1 MKVIVE
7 HLGRWSID
15 ILEEMGRMLKM
26 LFTAIYWLFR
36 PPIRFR
42 LIFKQMEFVGVHST
56 LVVVL
61 TGLFTGAVLALQS
74 YYGFRKF
81 GAESLVGATVAL
93 SLTRELGPVLTG
105 LMVTGRVGSAM
116 AAELGT
122 MRVTEQIDAMY
133 TMAVDPVKYLVLP
146 RILAAVLMVPILTVV
161 SDFFGILGGYFVGVK
176 LLGINSGIFLSKI
189 YEIVEL
195 SDILNGLYKSV
206 VFGLILA
213 LVGCYKGFYTSGGA
227 AGVGR
232 ATTASVVLSSVL
244 ILVFDY
250 VLTSFLF

>member
-1 MKVIVE
+1 MIRFVE
-7 HLGRWSID
+7 YIGAGATAV
-15 ILEEMGRMLKM
+15 LEEMGRMLNL
-26 LFTAIYWLFR
+26 LFASIYWMFR
-36 PPIRFR
+36 RPFR
-42 LIFKQMEFVGVHST
+42 LRLLFKQMEFVGVHST

-61 TGLFTGAVLALQS
+61 TGAFTGAVLALQS

-133 TMAVDPVKYLVLP
+133 TMAVEPIKHLILP
-146 RILAAVLMVPILTVV
+146 RILASILMVPVLTVV
-161 SDFFGILGGYFVGVK
+161 SDFVGIAGGYFVGVK
-176 LLGINSGIFLSKI
+176 LLGINSGIFMNKM
-189 YEIVEL
+189 YEIVEM
-195 SDILNGLYKSV
+195 SDIMNGLYKSV
-206 VFGLILA
+206 VFGLILS

-232 ATTASVVLSSVL
+232 ATTSAVVLSSVL
-244 ILVFDY
+244 ILIFDY
-250 VLTSFLF
+250 ILTSFLF

>member
-1 MKVIVE
+1 MLKLMEYI
-7 HLGRWSID
+7 GSRTIA
-15 ILEEMGRMLKM
+15 ILEEMGRIIMLLSSAVFWM
-26 LFTAIYWLFR
+26 FR
-36 PPIRFR
+36 RPFRFG
-42 LIFKQMEFVGVHST
+42 LLFKQMEFVGVNST

-61 TGLFTGAVLALQS
+61 TGGFTGGVLAMQT

-105 LMVTGRVGSAM
+105 LMVTGRVGSSM

-133 TMAVDPVKYLVLP
+133 TMAVDPVKNLVLP
-146 RILAAVLMVPILTVV
+146 RILAAILMLPVLTVV
-161 SDFFGILGGYFVGVK
+161 CNFVGVIGGYLVGVK
-176 LLGINSGIFLSKI
+176 LLGINSGIFLSKM
-189 YEIVEL
+189 YEIVKL
-195 SDILNGLYKSV
+195 DDIYNGLYKSI

-213 LVGCYKGFYTSGGA
+213 LVGCYKGFYTKGGA

-232 ATTASVVLSSVL
+232 ATTSAVVLSSVL
-244 ILVFDY
+244 ILIFDY
-250 VLTSFLF
+250 ILTSFMF

>member
-1 MKVIVE
+1 MEYIGGE
-7 HLGRWSID
+7 SIS
-15 ILEEMGRMLKM
+15 ILEEMGRMVSI
-26 LFTAIYWLFR
+26 LFGSIYWLFKR
-36 PPIRFR
+36 PFRFK
-42 LIFKQMEFVGVHST
+42 LILRQMETVGVNST

-61 TGLFTGAVLALQS
+61 TGTFTGAVLALQT

-133 TMAVDPVKYLVLP
+133 TMAVEPVKYLVMP
-146 RILAAVLMVPILTVV
+146 RIVAGILMVPVLTVV
-161 SDFFGILGGYFVGVK
+161 CDFVGIIGGYFVGVK
-176 LLGINSGIFLSKI
+176 LLGINSGIFMQKM
-189 YEIVEL
+189 YEIVKMD
-195 SDILNGLYKSV
+195 DILNGLYKSI
-206 VFGLILA
+206 VFGLILS

-227 AGVGR
+227 EGVGK

-244 ILVFDY
+244 ILIFDY
-250 VLTSFLF
+250 ILTSFLF